1 MNDESVSGILLF
13 GSFFLIYGLEYL
25 FPLTIGKRDH
35 FWMNIGCAVFVFT
48 VNVASTSATLAV
60 ADWVAVNRIGLL
72 HVIDMPFWLAVIVSA
87 VFLDLWAGY
96 LPHLLM
102 HRIVFLWHFHSI
114 HHSDDHVDVTTT
126 FRKHP
131 VESMVGI
138 FFNLTG
144 MIILGLSAWILLIYL
159 TLSTLH
165 AQIGHANIS
174 IGSKWDRILQRVF
187 VTPNMHK
194 VHHAISEKESD
205 SNFSNIFSF
214 WDRAFHTY
222 RRRKRYSGIRYGL
235 DYLPRASVKTFW
247 HLLKLPL
254 TSARLFRARKSKLG

>member
-1 MNDESVSGILLF
+1 MIDESISGILLF

-25 FPLTIGKRDH
+25 FPLTNGKREH
-35 FWMNIGCAVFVFT
+35 FWANVGCAAFVFT

-60 ADWVAVNRIGLL
+60 ADFVATNRIGFL
-72 HVIDMPFWLAVIVSA
+72 HVVEMPIWLAVIVSI

-102 HRIVFLWHFHSI
+102 HRVVFLWHFHSI

-138 FFNLTG
+138 LFNLTG
-144 MIILGLSAWILLIYL
+144 MIILGLSAWMLLIYL

-165 AQIGHANIS
+165 AQIGHANIA
-174 IGSKWDRILQRVF
+174 IRPGWDRILQHVF

-194 VHHAISEKESD
+194 VHHAIAEKESD
-205 SNFSNIFSF
+205 SNFSNIFSV
-214 WDRAFHTY
+214 WDRLFRTY
-222 RRRKRYSGIRYGL
+222 RRKKKYSGIRYGL
-235 DYLPRASVKTFW
+235 DYVPTHSVKTFW
-247 HLLKLPL
+247 HLLKLPWI
-254 TSARLFRARKSKLG
+254 SARLFRAKRSKAQ